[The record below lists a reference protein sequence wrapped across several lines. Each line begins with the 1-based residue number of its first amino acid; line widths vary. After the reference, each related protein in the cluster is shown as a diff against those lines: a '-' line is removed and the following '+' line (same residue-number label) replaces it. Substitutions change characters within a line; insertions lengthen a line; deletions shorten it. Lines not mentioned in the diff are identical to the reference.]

1 MTSVISEFE
10 ATYDKLLTMKKDGKQ
25 PTPADL
31 YKLAK
36 YYEMQSQVAA
46 ELTKLGNNQAALLSK
61 QFIDEYMSVYE
72 SLAIPGDDAFK
83 TIDRQAAEQAIN
95 QIWCADGK
103 SWSQRIW
110 TNTDDLKQ
118 TLNDELIKC
127 VISGKKTSEL
137 TKLLQE
143 RFGVSYNR
151 AATVVR
157 TETAHIQTQAAQQRY
172 TDYGITEVE
181 VFADEDERRC
191 EVCGKLHQKKFPIG
205 GTMPVPAH
213 PNCRCCILPVI

>member
-1 MTSVISEFE
+1 MASVISEFE
-10 ATYDKLLTMKKDGKQ
+10 ATYDKLLASMKDGQQ

-46 ELTKLGNNQAALLSK
+46 ELTKLGDKQAALLSK

-191 EVCGKLHQKKFPIG
+191 DVCGKLHQKKFPIG

-213 PNCRCCILPVI
+213 PNCRCCILPVV